1 MAVMSKEVKL
11 RRYDS
16 TRRQQASQETRRR
29 ILGAARERFLASG
42 YRATTIA
49 AIAAEAR
56 VNTDTVYELV
66 GRKPAVLRQLIEEA
80 ISGTDHPVAAEQRDY
95 VLAIR
100 AERDPGRKIELY
112 AQAVRRIQER
122 MAPLFLAL
130 RDIAGADAE
139 AKQVWD
145 AISQRRAANMRL
157 FVQDIEA
164 AGGLREGLSVDAA
177 ADTVWV
183 MNGSEIYSLLT
194 GDRGWSPQQYE
205 QWLAATWK
213 QLILPEAKH

>member
-1 MAVMSKEVKL
+1 MTKEVKV

-16 TRRQQASQETRRR
+16 TRRQQASRDTRRR
-29 ILGAARERFLASG
+29 ILSAARERFLAAG

-49 AIAAEAR
+49 GIAAEAR

-95 VLAIR
+95 VQAVR
-100 AERDPGRKIELY
+100 AEADPGRKIEIY
-112 AQAVRRIQER
+112 AQAVRRIQQR

-130 RDIAGADAE
+130 RDVAAIDDE

-145 AISQRRAANMRL
+145 AISERRAANMRL
-157 FVQDIEA
+157 FVRDIEA

-183 MNGSEIYSLLT
+183 MNSSEIYALLT
-194 GDRGWSPQQYE
+194 GDRGWSPHEFE
-205 QWLAATWK
+205 QWLASTWK
-213 QLILPEAKH
+213 RLILPDQTR

>member
-1 MAVMSKEVKL
+1 MTREVKL

-16 TRRQQASQETRRR
+16 TRRHQASQETRSR
-29 ILGAARERFLASG
+29 ILSAARERFLAAG

-49 AIAAEAR
+49 GIAAEAR

-66 GRKPAVLRQLIEEA
+66 GRKPAVLRQLIEDA
-80 ISGTDHPVAAEQRDY
+80 ISGADHPVAAEQRDY

-100 AERDPGRKIELY
+100 AESDPGRKIEIY

-130 RDIAGADAE
+130 RDVAGTDAD
-139 AKQVWD
+139 AKQVWN

-157 FVQDIEA
+157 FVRDIES

-183 MNGSEIYSLLT
+183 MNSSETYILLT
-194 GDRGWSPQQYE
+194 DDRGWSPQEYE

-213 QLILPEAKH
+213 RLIMPDATP

>member
-1 MAVMSKEVKL
+1 MTRMSTEVKL

-16 TRRQQASQETRRR
+16 TRRQQASRETRRR
-29 ILGAARERFLASG
+29 ILGAARECFLASG
-42 YRATTIA
+42 YRGTTIA

-100 AERDPGRKIELY
+100 AERDAGRKIELY

-130 RDIAGADAE
+130 RDVAGTDAE

-145 AISQRRAANMRL
+145 AISERRAANMRL

-164 AGGLREGLSVDAA
+164 AGGLREGLSVDAV

-213 QLILPEAKH
+213 QLILPGAVR

>member
-1 MAVMSKEVKL
+1 MMSEEVKP

-16 TRRQQASQETRRR
+16 TRRQEASRETRRR
-29 ILGAARERFLASG
+29 ILDAARELFLATG

-49 AIAAEAR
+49 EIAAKAR

-100 AERDPGRKIELY
+100 AESDPGRKIEIY

-130 RDIAGADAE
+130 RDVAGTDAE
-139 AKQVWD
+139 AKHVWE
-145 AISQRRAANMRL
+145 AISQRRAENMRL
-157 FVQDIEA
+157 FVRDIES
-164 AGGLREGLSVDAA
+164 AGGLREGLSVDEA

-183 MNGSEIYSLLT
+183 LNSSEIYVLLT
-194 GDRGWSPQQYE
+194 GDRGWSAREYE
-205 QWLAATWK
+205 RWLTATWK
-213 QLILPEAKH
+213 QLILPKALL

>member
-1 MAVMSKEVKL
+1 MARMSEEVKL

-16 TRRQQASQETRRR
+16 TRRQQASRETRRR
-29 ILGAARERFLASG
+29 ILGAARELFIASG

-49 AIAAEAR
+49 AIAAAGR

-100 AERDPGRKIELY
+100 AERDAGRKIELY

-130 RDIAGADAE
+130 RDVAGTDAE

-157 FVQDIEA
+157 FVQDIQS
-164 AGGLREGLSVDAA
+164 AGGLRDGLSVEDA

-213 QLILPEAKH
+213 QLILPDATR

>member
-1 MAVMSKEVKL
+1 MVHMSAEVKP

-29 ILGAARERFLASG
+29 ILDAARDLFLAAG
-42 YRATTIA
+42 YQATTIA
-49 AIAAEAR
+49 RIAAQAR
-56 VNTDTVYELV
+56 VNIDTVYELV

-130 RDIAGADAE
+130 RDLAGTDAE
-139 AKQVWD
+139 AKQVWET
-145 AISQRRAANMRL
+145 ISQRRAGNMRL
-157 FVQDIEA
+157 FVRDIES
-164 AGGLREGLSVDAA
+164 AGGLRDGLSVEAA

-183 MNGSEIYSLLT
+183 MNSSDVYLLLT
-194 GDRGWSPQQYE
+194 GDRGWSPEEYE
-205 QWLAATWK
+205 RWLAATWK
-213 QLILPEAKH
+213 QLILPTAPR

>member
-1 MAVMSKEVKL
+1 MADMSREVKA

-29 ILGAARERFLASG
+29 ILDAARERFLAAG

-49 AIAAEAR
+49 AIAARAR

-66 GRKPAVLRQLIEEA
+66 GRKPALLRQLIEEA
-80 ISGTDHPVAAEQRDY
+80 ISGSDHPVAAEQRDY
-95 VLAIR
+95 VHAIR

-130 RDIAGADAE
+130 RDVAGTDVE

-145 AISQRRAANMRL
+145 TISERRAGNMRL
-157 FVQDIEA
+157 FVRDIES

-183 MNGSEIYSLLT
+183 MNSSEIYVLLT
-194 GDRGWSPQQYE
+194 GDRGWYPERYE
-205 QWLAATWK
+205 RWLAATWK
-213 QLILPEAKH
+213 QLILPTEAS

>member
-1 MAVMSKEVKL
+1 MVHMSAEVKP

-29 ILGAARERFLASG
+29 ILDAARDLFLAAG
-42 YRATTIA
+42 YQATTIA
-49 AIAAEAR
+49 RIAAQAR
-56 VNTDTVYELV
+56 VNIDTVYELV

-130 RDIAGADAE
+130 RDVAGTDAD

-183 MNGSEIYSLLT
+183 MNSSEIYVLLT
-194 GDRGWSPQQYE
+194 GDRGWSPHKYE
-205 QWLAATWK
+205 GWLAATWK
-213 QLILPEAKH
+213 RLILPNAPR

>member
-1 MAVMSKEVKL
+1 MSKEVKP

-16 TRRQQASQETRRR
+16 TGRQQASRETRRR
-29 ILGAARERFLASG
+29 ILDAARERFLAAG
-42 YRATTIA
+42 YRATSIA
-49 AIAAEAR
+49 AIAAQAR

-100 AERDPGRKIELY
+100 AESDPGRKIEIY
-112 AQAVRRIQER
+112 AQALRRIQER

-130 RDIAGADAE
+130 RDLAGTDAE
-139 AKQVWD
+139 AKQVWE
-145 AISQRRAANMRL
+145 AISRRRAENMRL
-157 FVQDIEA
+157 FVRDIKS
-164 AGGLREGLSVDAA
+164 AGGLRDGVSVDAA

-183 MNGSEIYSLLT
+183 MNSSEIYVLLT
-194 GDRGWSPQQYE
+194 GDRGWAPRKYE

-213 QLILPEAKH
+213 RLILPP

>member
-1 MAVMSKEVKL
+1 MTKEVKL

-16 TRRQQASQETRRR
+16 TRRQQASRETRRR
-29 ILGAARERFLASG
+29 ILDAARERFLAAG

-49 AIAAEAR
+49 GIATEAR
-56 VNTDTVYELV
+56 VNTDTMYELV

-95 VLAIR
+95 VLAVR
-100 AERDPGRKIELY
+100 AESDPGRKIEIY
-112 AQAVRRIQER
+112 ARAVRRIQER

-130 RDIAGADAE
+130 RDVAGTDAD

-145 AISQRRAANMRL
+145 AISQRRDANMRL
-157 FVQDIEA
+157 FVGDIES

-183 MNGSEIYSLLT
+183 MNSSETYILLT
-194 GDRGWSPQQYE
+194 ADRGWSPQEYE
-205 QWLAATWK
+205 RWLAATWK
-213 QLILPEAKH
+213 RLILPDATR